1 MVVVTGL
8 SGAGK
13 SEALKSLEDLG
24 YFCVDNLPP
33 ALIPEFIRFLPG
45 GGEVRRVALG
55 VDIRGGVFF
64 DSVLESLEQV
74 RAQGIEPQILY
85 LEANDEVLVR
95 RYKETRRRHPL
106 APHGRLVDGLNR
118 ERERLAGL
126 RAQARWVVDTSEL
139 TPRQLRRRMAAL
151 FGQDEGRRRM
161 LVNLVSFGFK
171 YGLPQDAD
179 LVLDVRYLPNPQY
192 EEALRLLPGTDP
204 RVRDF
209 LFAHP
214 ETGEFLDRS
223 WSFLEFLLPHYANEG
238 KEQLT
243 VGIGCTGGQH
253 RSVALAAE
261 LGERIRGLGYPVT
274 VEHRDVRRALE
285 ENRARREGGA

>member
-1 MVVVTGL
+1 
-8 SGAGK
+8 
-13 SEALKSLEDLG
+13 
-24 YFCVDNLPP
+24 
-33 ALIPEFIRFLPG
+33 
-45 GGEVRRVALG
+45 
-55 VDIRGGVFF
+55 
-64 DSVLESLEQV
+64 
-74 RAQGIEPQILY
+74 IEPQILY

-126 RAQARWVVDTSEL
+126 RAQARWVIDTSEL
-139 TPRQLRRRMAAL
+139 TPRQLRRRINAL
-151 FGQDEGRRRM
+151 FGQDESRRRM

-192 EEALRLLPGTDP
+192 EESLRLLPGSDD

-209 LFAHP
+209 LFARD
-214 ETGEFLDRS
+214 EVREFVEKASD
-223 WSFLEFLLPHYANEG
+223 FLAFLLPHYAGEG

-243 VGIGCTGGQH
+243 IGVGCTGGQH
-253 RSVALAAE
+253 RSVALVAE
-261 LGERIRGLGYPVT
+261 LGERIRRLGYPVT
-274 VEHRDVRRALE
+274 VEHRDVQRALE
-285 ENRARREGGA
+285 ENRARREGGL